1 MRVKIFDETHEEDL
15 EDKVNEF
22 LADMKDE
29 DIINFQ
35 YQVAIMY
42 DNREQIY
49 CYSCL
54 IAYKDKP

>member
-1 MRVKIFDETHEEDL
+1 MKVKIFDENHEEDL
-15 EDKVNEF
+15 EYKVNAF
-22 LADMKDE
+22 LSELDDE
-29 DIINFQ
+29 DIINIQ

-54 IAYKDKP
+54 ITYKD